1 LNAAA
6 LLADLLD
13 IRRSRDTPP
22 EDDPMRQAHRMS
34 RRAVVTGLAAGTG
47 ALALGGPAV
56 VGQARPRVVVV
67 GGGAGGGTAARY
79 VAKDSAGAIHV
90 TLVEPNRRF
99 VTCFHANLDL
109 GGYKTIEDLSH
120 GYEAL
125 AQANG
130 ITMMHDSASVI
141 DRDAR
146 VVRLLSGQR

>member
-1 LNAAA
+1 LSAAA
-6 LLADLLD
+6 
-13 IRRSRDTPP
+13 P
-22 EDDPMRQAHRMS
+22 
-34 RRAVVTGLAAGTG
+34 V
-47 ALALGGPAV
+47 
-56 VGQARPRVVVV
+56 AR
-67 GGGAGGGTAARY
+67 
-79 VAKDSAGAIHV
+79 
-90 TLVEPNRRF
+90 EPNRRF
-99 VTCFHANLDL
+99 VTCFHANLYL